1 MCVGGAITTQLY
13 YPSQATGCH
22 SPCFVL
28 AGPALSLFSSCTGM
42 LGSQGA
48 RRLEVRPTWSQP
60 RCCSPSQGADPYSP
74 SSTSVGVR
82 ERVKAG
88 SPLHLPLMQV
98 AQWEL
103 ALLPLP
109 VSSRCT
115 LSCPSRLALAAVS
128 SSRASRSFTISMR
141 RRSASCSCACC
152 RARACCR
159 VLRTRRCSSYK
170 RHKGPSR
177 HRAEEEGRK
186 HRGKGGS

>member
-82 ERVKAG
+82 ERGQGWVSTAPPPDASG
-88 SPLHLPLMQV
+88 PVGTCSSSLTCLFSLHPQLSLQASLGCCLLLQGFPQLHDFNAQALSLM
-98 AQWEL
+98 L
-103 ALLPLP
+103 LCLLPGTRLLP
-109 VSSRCT
+109 GT
-115 LSCPSRLALAAVS
+115 PHQK
-128 SSRASRSFTISMR
+128 M
-141 RRSASCSCACC
+141 
-152 RARACCR
+152 
-159 VLRTRRCSSYK
+159 
-170 RHKGPSR
+170 
-177 HRAEEEGRK
+177 
-186 HRGKGGS
+186 